1 LAIAD
6 AAWRGWVEP
15 MNSKDEQVRATI
27 AEQASEWFVANDEG
41 PLDAEES
48 AALVAWFKASPQN
61 VEEFLGVAVIA
72 RDLSAAGAD
81 PEHSVES
88 LIERARADN
97 DARVE
102 SLWPRLPAAL
112 SGARIRWQT
121 AAATIAALALVS
133 VGLFLMWNRPPL
145 PGPVSPADATAL
157 HFETR
162 HGEQQTHRLAD
173 NSVLHLNTDTAVT
186 VQYSKTERRVVLTSG
201 QAGFEV
207 AHEPERPFRV
217 FAGPAE
223 AIARGTKFD
232 VRLGSDSTVVT
243 VVEGRVAVGPSELL
257 NRRSMSSNPRQPV
270 RLVELG
276 PDQQVSVS
284 KDEWPATITAV
295 DAKRT
300 TAWLH
305 RQIAFDHEPLE
316 RVAAEFNRYAAKP
329 VEITTPELRKLE
341 ITGTFSI
348 DDSEE
353 FLAFLRSLDGVQVD
367 VTATR
372 VLVSKK

>member
-1 LAIAD
+1 
-6 AAWRGWVEP
+6 
-15 MNSKDEQVRATI
+15 MTSKDEQIRATI

-41 PLDAEES
+41 PLDAEQS

-61 VEEFLGVAVIA
+61 IEEFLHVAVIA
-72 RDLSAAGAD
+72 RDLSGASAE

-88 LIERARADN
+88 LVARARADD

-102 SLWPRLPAAL
+102 PFWPRLLAAV
-112 SGARIRWQT
+112 SEAPVRRWQT
-121 AAATIAALALVS
+121 AAATVAALGLLS

-145 PGPVSPADATAL
+145 PGQVSPADATAL

-186 VQYSKTERRVVLTSG
+186 VQYSKTERRVVLASG

-223 AIARGTKFD
+223 ATARGTKFD
-232 VRLGSDSTVVT
+232 VRLATDSTVVT
-243 VVEGRVAVGPSELL
+243 VVEGRVAVGPSEMLD
-257 NRRSMSSNPRQPV
+257 RRSTSSNPRQPV
-270 RLVELG
+270 RLVEVG

-284 KDEWPATITAV
+284 KDEWPATVTAV

-329 VEITTPELRKLE
+329 VEIMTPELRKLE

-353 FLAFLRSLDGVQVD
+353 FVAFLRSLDGVQVD

-372 VLVSKK
+372 IRVSKK